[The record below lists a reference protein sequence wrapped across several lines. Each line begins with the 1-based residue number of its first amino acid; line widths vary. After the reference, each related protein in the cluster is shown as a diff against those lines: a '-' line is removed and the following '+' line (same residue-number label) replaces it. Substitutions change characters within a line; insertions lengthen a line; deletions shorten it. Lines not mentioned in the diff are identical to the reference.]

1 MAEQKT
7 CLIVGAG
14 AGNGASLARKFGS
27 QGYRVIVASR
37 RAPEM
42 ERLAASL
49 TASGINATAR
59 AIDAVHPANVHSSIS
74 ALGPIDVLIYNAAGL
89 TMSVPTALSPEQLS
103 ADLNVS
109 VVSALAA
116 ARVVAP
122 SMIAAG
128 RGSILVTGGGFALRP
143 MAAMTSLGIGK
154 AAVRNLAFS
163 LAEEL
168 SPKGIRVAT
177 VTILGMIKPGTP
189 FDPDR
194 IADVFWRLH
203 EDRDGKLGVE
213 VQFSGAET
221 S

>member
-1 MAEQKT
+1 
-7 CLIVGAG
+7 
-14 AGNGASLARKFGS
+14 
-27 QGYRVIVASR
+27 
-37 RAPEM
+37 
-42 ERLAASL
+42 
-49 TASGINATAR
+49 
-59 AIDAVHPANVHSSIS
+59 
-74 ALGPIDVLIYNAAGL
+74 IDVLIYNAAGL

-168 SPKGIRVAT
+168 
-177 VTILGMIKPGTP
+177 
-189 FDPDR
+189 
-194 IADVFWRLH
+194 
-203 EDRDGKLGVE
+203 
-213 VQFSGAET
+213 
-221 S
+221 